1 MSQPDFVLNGA
12 CGGIRR
18 PALISLK
25 NGLKSRFQPSRFFF
39 NKKCV
44 YCNKSPIKIITL
56 MNKKQ
61 RKKLQDLCDQAEEIK
76 QEVEMI
82 RDDEQEKIDNLPE
95 SLQGSSKE
103 DEYQQGIDALE
114 EVISSLEE
122 VIDNFSEVL

>member
-1 MSQPDFVLNGA
+1 
-12 CGGIRR
+12 
-18 PALISLK
+18 
-25 NGLKSRFQPSRFFF
+25 
-39 NKKCV
+39 
-44 YCNKSPIKIITL
+44 

-103 DEYQQGIDALE
+103 DEYQEGINALE